1 MYEATDNILKW
12 AEEIETSNAA
22 EWDRLPEIY
31 LYMDQVLTYMDKQLH
46 LYERDENACL
56 LTSSMINNYVK
67 DGFLP
72 RPAQKK
78 YSREHLA
85 ILTVVCLL
93 KQVLSIQDIAFLIQ
107 TLLKNASEQEM
118 YNRFCA
124 VQTDALHEICERIK
138 TASPQG
144 EAELM
149 RLVIELSVEANAR
162 RTASERILSEISKAE
177 QKRSEAEH
185 EQEKNKKK

>member
-1 MYEATDNILKW
+1 MYEATNNILKW
-12 AEEIETSNAA
+12 AEKIEGSNAA

-46 LYERDENACL
+46 LFERDANACL
-56 LTSSMINNYVK
+56 LTSRMINNYVK

-72 RPAQKK
+72 RPTQKK

-93 KQVLSIQDIAFLIQ
+93 KQVLSIQDIAFLIR
-107 TLLKNASEQEM
+107 TLLKNASKQEM

-124 VQTDALHEICERIK
+124 VQSDALHEVCERIK

-162 RTASERILSEISKAE
+162 RTASERILSEISREEKKQAE
-177 QKRSEAEH
+177 TEH
-185 EQEKNKKK
+185 MQEKGKKK

>member
-1 MYEATDNILKW
+1 MYEATNNILKW
-12 AEEIETSNAA
+12 AEKIEDSNAA

-46 LYERDENACL
+46 LFERDENACL

-72 RPAQKK
+72 RPTQKK

-93 KQVLSIQDIAFLIQ
+93 KQVLSIQDIAFLIR

-124 VQTDALHEICERIK
+124 VQSDALHEVCERIK

-162 RTASERILSEISKAE
+162 RTASERILSEISREEKKQAE
-177 QKRSEAEH
+177 TEH
-185 EQEKNKKK
+185 MQEKGKKK